1 MDPLNAR
8 EPVTGAVAA
17 YGALLQPAYG
27 VPRPPVS
34 CPPPGGGPGG
44 SSAARA
50 GGRAGQETLA
60 IHQSIQVGPI

>member
-27 VPRPPVS
+27 VPRPPAS
-34 CPPPGGGPGG
+34 CPPPGEGPGG

-50 GGRAGQETLA
+50 GGRAGQET
-60 IHQSIQVGPI
+60 